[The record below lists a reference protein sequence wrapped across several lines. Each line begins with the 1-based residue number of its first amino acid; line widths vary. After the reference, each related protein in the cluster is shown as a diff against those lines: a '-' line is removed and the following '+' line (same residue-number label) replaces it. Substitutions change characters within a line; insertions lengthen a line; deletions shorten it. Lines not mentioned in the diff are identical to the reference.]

1 MDGIF
6 YDVDPPPNNKK
17 LSTTLII
24 MVLPDMIKEM
34 KTTYWI
40 LWAEFFFLEII
51 MQVSKNILYKKI
63 ILSDRKKIYSHNQG
77 RRNRGFRGCLGT
89 PTFQKSIL

>member
-1 MDGIF
+1 MDGLF

-40 LWAEFFFLEII
+40 LWVEFFFLEII
-51 MQVSKNILYKKI
+51 MQVSKNILYKKLYCLI
-63 ILSDRKKIYSHNQG
+63 EKKNI
-77 RRNRGFRGCLGT
+77 FT
-89 PTFQKSIL
+89 